1 MSTEQS
7 TPQILFTVDT
17 TKDPFD
23 KLTRYAERITTLLR
37 DPWVKTNPDVLGSL
51 DELLGSVYSLII
63 AKYLDYQDRIGKPKD
78 YGPIL

>member
-23 KLTRYAERITTLLR
+23 KLTRYAERITT
-37 DPWVKTNPDVLGSL
+37 
-51 DELLGSVYSLII
+51 
-63 AKYLDYQDRIGKPKD
+63 
-78 YGPIL
+78 